1 MIQLAKTKTLVSFT
15 AESLQRLSARF
26 NAEHHVILPQLIEPQ
41 LLNLISKRLEAT
53 TFRPRVYKGLGKDL
67 CPDDIGIAGLL
78 NFLCNRR
85 KVLEFIEALTGSEH
99 LGCFV
104 GKVYRMIPGEDHYD
118 SWHDD
123 VVEDRKIA
131 MSINLTGQSYSGGVL
146 EIRDSRSKQILSR
159 VVSTGLG
166 DAIIFRI
173 SADLEHRR
181 TTVVGSVP
189 KTAFAGWFKSKPDF
203 SELLQESRK
212 GTGTPAEVFTR

>member
-15 AESLQRLSARF
+15 AESLQLLRERF
-26 NAEHHVILPQLIEPQ
+26 NAEHYVILPQLIEPQ
-41 LLNLISKRLEAT
+41 FLNLILKRLEAT
-53 TFRPRVYKGLGKDL
+53 TFRPRVYQGLGKDL
-67 CPDDIGIAGLL
+67 CPDDLGIAASL

-85 KVLEFIEALTGSEH
+85 KVLDFIEALTGSGH

-104 GKVYRMIPGEDHYD
+104 GKVYRMIPGQDHYD

-123 VVEDRKIA
+123 DVDDRKIA
-131 MSINLTGQSYSGGVL
+131 MSINLSGQSYSGGVL
-146 EIRDSRSKQILSR
+146 EIRDGRSKQILNR

-173 SADLEHRR
+173 AAELEHRR

-203 SELLQESRK
+203 TALLQESR
-212 GTGTPAEVFTR
+212 TRTPVETR